1 VHQPIRLLEV
11 FVGAVLAVVS
21 FALLLMQLLLVA
33 RAVLDWSVV
42 LAGPSAAGGVRAR
55 LTRGVYAVT
64 EPVLAPVR
72 RVIPPLRLGGMAIDL
87 AFIIVFFGIILI
99 RSIIS

>member
-1 VHQPIRLLEV
+1 M
-11 FVGAVLAVVS
+11 VLALVS
-21 FALLLMQLLLVA
+21 FVLLLFQLLLVA

-55 LTRGVYAVT
+55 LTSGAHGVT

-72 RVIPPLRLGGMAIDL
+72 RIVPPLRLGGVAVDL
-87 AFIIVFFGIILI
+87 AFLIVFFGVVLLRALI
-99 RSIIS
+99 

>member
-1 VHQPIRLLEV
+1 M
-11 FVGAVLAVVS
+11 VLALVS
-21 FALLLMQLLLVA
+21 FVLLLFQLLLVA

-55 LTRGVYAVT
+55 LTSGVHGVT

-72 RVIPPLRLGGMAIDL
+72 RIVPPLRLGGVAVDL
-87 AFIIVFFGIILI
+87 AFLIVFFGVVLLRALI
-99 RSIIS
+99 